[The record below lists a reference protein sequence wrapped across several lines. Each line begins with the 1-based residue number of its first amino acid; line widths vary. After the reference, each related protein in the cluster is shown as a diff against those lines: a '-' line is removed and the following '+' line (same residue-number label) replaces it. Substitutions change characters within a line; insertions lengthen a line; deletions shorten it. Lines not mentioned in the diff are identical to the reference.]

1 MTNLLRKIDLYYSI
15 TIKEL
20 YLLNVFAT
28 LTTKPGT
35 KIVPTLAIYNFSDK
49 QICKFFTNLYTG
61 LPNRV
66 RGMGKFFEN

>member
-28 LTTKPGT
+28 LTTKPG
-35 KIVPTLAIYNFSDK
+35 TLAIYNFSDK